1 MVRCWMRRLGFFLFL
16 WIVLVGC
23 FSAEEFPSPPEPD
36 PTFPHTPV
44 YTPSPTPVPTIIPAP
59 TPVPSPT
66 PSPTPAVLRGSLA
79 AEPPQVCPGHTLLVR
94 LHTSLPATFA
104 VSLDDQRLPVFPSG
118 QEGEYIALVGF
129 PVWAEPGQRL
139 LTAVLRDRLGQAVVL
154 SKTVPIL
161 STEYPVEYIRLAPG
175 RGALLDP
182 NILQAE
188 RERLRPIWSL
198 LSPQRLWEGPFITPT
213 QGLVSS
219 PFGAMRSYNG
229 GPVSDY
235 HQGIDFSNITG
246 TVVVAAARGRVV
258 LAERLQVRGN
268 AVILDHGWGVL
279 SSYFHLSAIEV
290 QVGDMV
296 EQGQP
301 IGRIGATGLV
311 SGAHLHWEVRVG
323 MVPVEPRE
331 WIGRAFP

>member
-1 MVRCWMRRLGFFLFL
+1 MRCLGLFL
-16 WIVLVGC
+16 CIFLVVGC
-23 FSAEEFPSPPEPD
+23 GPVGEFSPVPESSPTSAPA
-36 PTFPHTPV
+36 PTC
-44 YTPSPTPVPTIIPAP
+44 TPSPTPVPTIIPAP
-59 TPVPSPT
+59 TLLPSPT
-66 PSPTPAVLRGSLA
+66 PTPTPAILRGDLA
-79 AEPPQVCPGHTLLVR
+79 AEPPYIYPGHTLLIR
-94 LHTSLPATFA
+94 LYTSLPATIA
-104 VSLDDQRLPVFPSG
+104 LSLDDQRLPLFPSG
-118 QEGEYIALVGF
+118 KEGEYIALVGL

-139 LTAVLRDRLGQAVVL
+139 LTAILRDGLGQEVVL

-161 STEYPVEYIRLAPG
+161 PTEYPVEYIQLAPG

-182 NILQAE
+182 KILQAE
-188 RERLRPIWSL
+188 RERLLPIWSL
-198 LSPQRLWEGPFITPT
+198 LSPERLWEGPFITPT
-213 QGLVSS
+213 EGLISS
-219 PFGAMRSYNG
+219 PFGTMRSYNG

-268 AVILDHGWGVL
+268 TVILDHGWGVL
-279 SSYFHLSAIEV
+279 SAYLHLSAIEV
-290 QVGDMV
+290 QVGDIV

-331 WIGRAFP
+331 WVGRTFP

>member
-1 MVRCWMRRLGFFLFL
+1 MQRLGLFL
-16 WIVLVGC
+16 CIFLVGC
-23 FSAEEFPSPPEPD
+23 ISVGGFSAVPEPALTFTPA
-36 PTFPHTPV
+36 PTC
-44 YTPSPTPVPTIIPAP
+44 TPSPTPVPTIIPAP

-66 PSPTPAVLRGSLA
+66 PSPTPAALRGDLA
-79 AEPPQVCPGHTLLVR
+79 AEPTHVYPGHTLLIR
-94 LHTSLPATFA
+94 LHTSLPATIA
-104 VSLDDQRLPVFPSG
+104 LSLDDQRLPLFPSG
-118 QEGEYIALVGF
+118 EEGEYIALVGL

-139 LTAVLRDRLGQAVVL
+139 LTAVFRDGSGQEVAL
-154 SKTVPIL
+154 SKTVQIL
-161 STEYPVEYIRLAPG
+161 PTEYPVEHIQLAPG

-182 NILQAE
+182 KILQAE
-188 RERLRPIWSL
+188 RERLLPIWSL
-198 LSPQRLWEGPFITPT
+198 RSPERLWEGPFITPT
-213 QGLVSS
+213 QGVISS

-268 AVILDHGWGVL
+268 TVILDHGWGVL

-290 QVGDMV
+290 QVGDVV

-323 MVPVEPRE
+323 MVPVEPKE
-331 WIGRAFP
+331 WVGRTFP

>member
-1 MVRCWMRRLGFFLFL
+1 MQRLGLFL
-16 WIVLVGC
+16 CIFLIGC
-23 FSAEEFPSPPEPD
+23 VPAGEFSSVPEVV
-36 PTFPHTPV
+36 PTSTPTC
-44 YTPSPTPVPTIIPAP
+44 TPSPTPVPTIIPAP

-66 PSPTPAVLRGSLA
+66 PTPTPAILRGSLA
-79 AEPPQVCPGHTLLVR
+79 AEPPQVYPGHTLLVR
-94 LHTSLPATFA
+94 LYTSLPATAA
-104 VSLDDQRLPVFPSG
+104 VSLDDQRLPLFPSG
-118 QEGEYIALVGF
+118 KGGEYIALVGL
-129 PVWAEPGQRL
+129 PVWTEPGPRL
-139 LTAVLRDRLGQAVVL
+139 LTAFLWDGSGQELFL
-154 SKTVPIL
+154 SKTVQIL
-161 STEYPVEYIRLAPG
+161 PTEYPVEHIQLAPG

-182 NILQAE
+182 KILQAE
-188 RERLRPIWSL
+188 RERLLPIWSL
-198 LSPQRLWEGPFITPT
+198 LSPERLWEGPFITPT
-213 QGLVSS
+213 QGLISS
-219 PFGAMRSYNG
+219 PFGTMRSYNG

-268 AVILDHGWGVL
+268 TVILDHGWGVL

-290 QVGDMV
+290 QVGDIV

-311 SGAHLHWEVRVG
+311 TGAHLHWEIRVG

-331 WIGRAFP
+331 WVGRTFP